1 MVASSMMFNIS
12 GIHSKQPWF
21 VLSSEQFLTRL
32 SSDNPEVSHF
42 YSFKAG
48 SSEAPTT
55 AIPDG
60 CIDIV
65 FDCDADTSGALVC
78 GTRLEASS
86 VIFERSHRYFGVRF
100 NPGVKPDF
108 LHASAGEL
116 TNKEYCLQD
125 VMPHSAQLI
134 DYVLEA
140 KDFSKQA
147 EAVSQFLNVLTTKS
161 QRSPANVTRQIVA
174 KICQHKGNIQVQEL
188 ERFSGYTS
196 RTLQRMFK
204 NDIGLS
210 PKGFSRAIRC
220 QSAVYDINHSNNLT
234 FSDLAT
240 DLGFSDQPH
249 FLREFKKLVN
259 VTPLDYQNRVKE
271 KTYLERIHCY

>member
-1 MVASSMMFNIS
+1 MMASSMMFNIT

-21 VLSSEQFLTRL
+21 VLSSERFLTRL
-32 SSDNPEVSHF
+32 SINNPDISHF

-48 SSEAPTT
+48 DSESPTT

-65 FDCDADTSGALVC
+65 FDCDADTSGAFVY
-78 GTRLEASS
+78 GTRIEASS
-86 VIFERSHRYFGVRF
+86 VVFERNHRYFGVRF
-100 NPGVKPDF
+100 NPGIKPDY
-108 LHASAGEL
+108 LLVSAGEL

-125 VMPHSAQLI
+125 VMPHSNQLI

-140 KDFSKQA
+140 KDFSKQVD
-147 EAVSQFLNVLTTKS
+147 AVSQLLTMKS
-161 QRSPANVTRQIVA
+161 PQNSTDVTRQIVA
-174 KICQHKGNIQVQEL
+174 KICQQKGNIQVQEL
-188 ERFSGYTS
+188 ERISGYTS

-234 FSDLAT
+234 FSGLAT

-259 VTPLDYQNRVKE
+259 VTPLEYQNKVKQ

>member
-32 SSDNPEVSHF
+32 STSNPEVSHF

-48 SSEAPTT
+48 SSESPTT

-86 VIFERSHRYFGVRF
+86 VLFERGHRYFGVRF

-108 LHASAGEL
+108 LQASAGEL
-116 TNKEYCLQD
+116 TNKEFCLQD
-125 VMPHSAQLI
+125 VMPHSNELI
-134 DYVLEA
+134 DYVLAA
-140 KDFSKQA
+140 KDFSKQVD
-147 EAVSQFLNVLTTKS
+147 AVSQFLTRKS
-161 QRSPANVTRQIVA
+161 PRDSTNVTRQIVA

-188 ERFSGYTS
+188 ERFSGYTC

-204 NDIGLS
+204 NDIGLT

-220 QSAVYDINHSNNLT
+220 QSAVYDINHSSNLT
-234 FSDLAT
+234 FSNLAT

-259 VTPLDYQNRVKE
+259 VTPLEYQNRVKE

>member
-1 MVASSMMFNIS
+1 MATTSMMFNIA

-21 VLSSEQFLTRL
+21 VLSSEQFRTHLPT
-32 SSDNPEVSHF
+32 NTPEVSHF

-48 SSEAPTT
+48 DTHCPST

-60 CIDIV
+60 CIDLV
-65 FDCDADTSGALVC
+65 FDCDADGAGALVC

-86 VIFERSHRYFGVRF
+86 VLFERGHCYFGVRF
-100 NPGVKPDF
+100 IPGVKPDF
-108 LHASAGEL
+108 LDASASEL

-125 VMPHSAQLI
+125 VMPNANQLI
-134 DYVLEA
+134 DYVLA
-140 KDFSKQA
+140 TKDFTKQV
-147 EAVSQFLNVLTTKS
+147 EVVSQFLSTKS
-161 QRSPANVTRQIVA
+161 RQAAINVAQQIVA
-174 KICQHKGNIQVQEL
+174 KICLHKGNIQVQDL

-196 RTLQRMFK
+196 RTLQRLFK
-204 NDIGLS
+204 NEIGLT

-220 QSAVYDINHSNNLT
+220 QSAVYNINHSDKLT
-234 FSDLAT
+234 FSNLAT

-259 VTPLDYQNRVKE
+259 VTPLEYQNRVKE

>member
-32 SSDNPEVSHF
+32 STNNPEVSHF
-42 YSFKAG
+42 YSFIAG
-48 SSEAPTT
+48 RSEYPTT

-78 GTRLEASS
+78 GTRVEASS
-86 VIFERSHRYFGVRF
+86 VLFERGHRYFGVRF
-100 NPGVKPDF
+100 TPGVKPDF
-108 LHASAGEL
+108 LQASASEL

-125 VMPHSAQLI
+125 VMPHSNELI

-140 KDFSKQA
+140 KDFSKQVD
-147 EAVSQFLNVLTTKS
+147 AVSQFLNTKS
-161 QRSPANVTRQIVA
+161 PRNSTNVTQQVVA
-174 KICQHKGNIQVQEL
+174 KICLHKGNIQVQEL

-204 NDIGLS
+204 NDIGLT

-220 QSAVYDINHSNNLT
+220 QSAIYDINHCEKLT
-234 FSDLAT
+234 FSDLAST
-240 DLGFSDQPH
+240 LGFSDQPH

-259 VTPLDYQNRVKE
+259 VTPLEYQNRVKE